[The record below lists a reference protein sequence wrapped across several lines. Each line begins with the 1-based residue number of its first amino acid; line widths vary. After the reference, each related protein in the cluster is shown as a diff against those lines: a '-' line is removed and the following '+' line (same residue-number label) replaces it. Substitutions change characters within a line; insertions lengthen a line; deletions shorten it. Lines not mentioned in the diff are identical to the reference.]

1 MTVTSSVQHCQCGNT
16 RFTLKAKPL
25 VRVLCHCTICQ
36 EFNNA
41 AFGDVT
47 IFLAKDVEITDVD
60 SIDFRTYKAPP
71 AVQRGKCKTCHK
83 PTVELFDVPLMPA
96 LTLIPSQQIIDSD
109 FLPAPVSH
117 IFYHSRVADITDALP
132 KYSGYMLSQLGLSK
146 VLLPRLLKR
155 IF

>member
-36 EFNNA
+36 EFNDA

-47 IFLAKDVEITDVD
+47 IFLAKDVDIDDVNH
-60 SIDFRTYKAPP
+60 IDFKTYKAPP

-83 PTVELFDVPLMPA
+83 PTVELFDVPFMPA
-96 LTLIPSQQIIDSD
+96 LTLIPSQQITDSD
-109 FLPAPVSH
+109 FLPAPTGIYGPPTCLIH
-117 IFYHSRVADITDALP
+117 C
-132 KYSGYMLSQLGLSK
+132 
-146 VLLPRLLKR
+146 LLAIRLR
-155 IF
+155 QAPPGARAAC